1 MIVSTYQ
8 PFFAPFP
15 GFFQKAHLSD
25 VMVILDNVQFPQ
37 RTTWLTRN
45 RFKNEQGVLWVS
57 VPVWRKGLGLQS
69 INKVKICW
77 EGRWRRKH
85 LESLK
90 SSYANAPYF
99 EDLVGFIERMFSG
112 QFENL
117 IDLTMAIIMY
127 LKEQLMIDTQLVLL
141 SALDVKGK
149 GNELLVNICRKLKSF
164 DYLAQSSAKKYINQ
178 ELFSS
183 SGIRLHFFSPHSPVY
198 PQLWGEFIHN
208 LSAFDLLFNCG
219 EKSHEILFLR

>member
-1 MIVSTYQ
+1 MIISTYQ
-8 PFFAPFP
+8 PFFAPFS
-15 GFFQKAHLSD
+15 GFFIKAYLSD
-25 VMVILDNVQFPQ
+25 IMVILDDVQFPQ

-45 RFKNEQGVLWVS
+45 RFKNEQGVLWLS
-57 VPVWRKGLGLQS
+57 VPVWRKGLGLQP
-69 INKVKICW
+69 INKVKICQ
-77 EGRWRRKH
+77 EGRWRKKH

-99 EDLVGFIERMFSG
+99 ENHVEFIERMFSG

-117 IDLTMAIIMY
+117 IDLNMAIIIY
-127 LKEQLMIDTQLVLL
+127 LKEQLMIDSQIVLL

-149 GNELLVNICRKLKSF
+149 GNELLVNVCRRLKSS
-164 DYLAQSSAKKYINQ
+164 DYLAQSSAKKYIDH

-183 SGIRLHFFSPHSPVY
+183 SGIRLQFFNQPSPVY
-198 PQLWGEFIHN
+198 PQLWGEFINN

-219 EKSHEILFLR
+219 KKSHEILCLR